1 MIILLVPP
9 KENFIFSQFHF
20 ILFFRTISRSSKK
33 EESLGDSGSSL
44 LVPACDPGSRLLPEK
59 RWYFLHCDSLWW
71 GCGKMY
77 ERATVVTVAL
87 AGQSRGA
94 TSPAMCRTVP
104 CIGKLFYPIQ
114 MLGVPLTGN
123 TDL

>member
-1 MIILLVPP
+1 MVTLGA
-9 KENFIFSQFHF
+9 
-20 ILFFRTISRSSKK
+20 LF
-33 EESLGDSGSSL
+33 L
-44 LVPACDPGSRLLPEK
+44 
-59 RWYFLHCDSLWW
+59 FLHVTLAVVFCLKRDGISFI
-71 GCGKMY
+71 
-77 ERATVVTVAL
+77 VTVSGGA
-87 AGQSRGA
+87 AGKCMRELLLSQWHLLGRAGGA